1 MQYTYIGIDVSKKS
15 LSIAYFVRNNW
26 KRTTIPNSIL
36 ELELWLADLSVKNV
50 HFIFEATGTYSSKLA
65 YVLNKQGLRF
75 TILSPQ
81 QSSNYSKLRGNS
93 TKNDPRDAQ
102 LLSEYG
108 QQFQPTCST
117 LPQIEEQELQ
127 QTLMALRGLEK
138 SRQIFYNQR
147 HALEQL
153 AQPSMDVVA
162 ILNENIA
169 FMDNK
174 IAELEKKISDLLE
187 TDSLQT
193 ISELMLTVKGVGPGI
208 VASIWAEIGNP
219 LRFDSP
225 KQFAK
230 FAGLTPILYSS
241 GKSSKNAGIPKRKG
255 SRLRRNLYMAVMSA
269 IRYNEPCKEL
279 FERMR
284 AKNKPERI
292 VHWAV
297 AHKMLR
303 QIWAVVK
310 YGQPFVNSVN
320 FSRK

>member
-15 LSIAYFVRNNW
+15 LCIAYFSKNQW
-26 KRTTIPNSIL
+26 KRCTITNSIL
-36 ELELWLADLSVKNV
+36 EIEFWLDKLSVKRV

-65 YVLNKQGLRF
+65 YVLNDKALRF

-81 QSSNYSKLRGNS
+81 QSSNYSKLKGNS

-108 QQFQPTCST
+108 GQFHPECSI
-117 LPQIEEQELQ
+117 LPQKEEQELQ
-127 QTLMALRGLEK
+127 QALMALRGLEK
-138 SRQIFYNQR
+138 SRQIFHNQI

-153 AQPSMDVVA
+153 AQPSTDVLA
-162 ILNENIA
+162 ILKENVA
-169 FMDNK
+169 FMNQK
-174 IAELEKKISDLLE
+174 IAKLEKKISTLLE
-187 TDSLQT
+187 SDSLQT

-219 LRFDSP
+219 LRFDNP

-230 FAGLTPILYSS
+230 FAGLTPVLYSS
-241 GKSSKNAGIPKRKG
+241 GKSSKNTGIPKRKG

-269 IRYNEPCKEL
+269 IQHNQPCKEL

-303 QIWAVVK
+303 QLWAVVK
-310 YGQPFVNSVN
+310 YGRPFVNSVN